1 MMTDPIADLLIRIR
15 NGASRG
21 LDTISM
27 PASKVKKELL
37 RVLKSEGFIQD
48 FEPATKDG
56 HPTLQVRLRYIAEGK
71 PVITVLER
79 ISKPGC
85 RRYIGYRDI
94 KPIRGGMGLSILS
107 TSKGIMT
114 DQDSRRARLGG
125 EVLCRVW

>member
-15 NGASRG
+15 NGAARG

-48 FEPATKDG
+48 FEPATQDG
-56 HPTLQVRLRYIAEGK
+56 HPTFHVRLRYIAEGQ

-94 KPIRGGMGLSILS
+94 KPTRGGMGLCILS

-114 DQDSRRARLGG
+114 DQDSRHARLGG

>member
-15 NGASRG
+15 NGAVRG

-48 FEPATKDG
+48 FEPATQDG
-56 HPTLQVRLRYIAEGK
+56 HPTLRVRLRYIAEGQ

-94 KPIRGGMGLSILS
+94 KPIRGGMGVSILS

-114 DQDSRRARLGG
+114 DQDSRRAQLGG